1 MLLNEITAHQ
11 VYFMSQRYV
20 EMSNVCM
27 NVPKVVFETIRE
39 LDTRGHDVDVTE
51 IVKEACELGVFS
63 SRTEIENEVLRE
75 TIDRLR
81 LPRHMFP
88 NYSDYPV
95 DVKYTV
101 KDMKELVLV
110 VKEMSKH

>member
-1 MLLNEITAHQ
+1 M
-11 VYFMSQRYV
+11 YFWSQRYV

-51 IVKEACELGVFS
+51 IVKEACGHC
-63 SRTEIENEVLRE
+63 EIENEVLRE